1 MSEALPNDKNL
12 LAQAMWHGEKSRKIV
27 KRVVVEGTL
36 VLQTPAHFG
45 SGDEAGA
52 LMPLIVDEREGKP
65 LLTGAS
71 IAGALRSYVWSL
83 EKGYGHAQSGNSHA
97 AALFGGVR
105 EDAEGAQ
112 SRLIVD
118 DALGDNGTVELRDG
132 VRIDGKSRTASEGAL
147 YTFVVWQ
154 AGTSFPLRF
163 ELILTENDNENQLL
177 QLLATA
183 LHGLQAGE
191 ITLGARKGRG
201 YGRAKVDE
209 WQVRI
214 YDMHNETDLMA
225 WLRGDALSDTSK
237 DLFATF
243 DVEPLKD
250 ARQVFTLEATFTL
263 RSTLLI
269 RSDSTVADMGHLRSN
284 GKSVLSGTS
293 LAGAIRARA
302 LKIANTLNRA
312 DAGDFINKL
321 FGAFGD
327 TDGDK
332 KAQKDRAAS
341 RITFEEHAIDG
352 GQFDMVQS
360 RVSIDR
366 FTGGA
371 LDTALFNQQP
381 HISGTVTLKCRIKN
395 PSDAE
400 IGLLLLILKDLWT
413 GDLALGG
420 ESSVGR
426 GRLAG
431 KEATIKHNNKQWRVE
446 DAGKGKLSITGD
458 REQLEDYV
466 KEVSA

>member
-1 MSEALPNDKNL
+1 MTN
-12 LAQAMWHGEKSRKIV
+12 AMWHGEKSRKIV

-71 IAGALRSYVWSL
+71 IAGALRSYVWSV
-83 EKGYGHAQSGNSHA
+83 EKGYGQAQSSDSCA
-97 AALFGGVR
+97 ALLFGGVR

-118 DALGDNGTVELRDG
+118 DALSDKGTVELRDG
-132 VRIDGKSRTASEGAL
+132 VKIDGKSRTASDKAL
-147 YTFVVWQ
+147 YTFVVWK

-163 ELILTENDNENQLL
+163 ELIITEDDKNEQKLL
-177 QLLATA
+177 QGLATA

-201 YGRAKVDE
+201 YGRATVAE
-209 WQVRI
+209 WHIRT
-214 YDMHNETDLMA
+214 YDMKNTADLMA
-225 WLRGDALSDTSK
+225 WLRGDKPKDTTQTTDIHAALKVK
-237 DLFATF
+237 DQ
-243 DVEPLKD
+243 LKD
-250 ARQVFTLEATFTL
+250 QRQLFTLEATFTL

-269 RSDSTVADMGHLRSN
+269 RAYSKVSDMGHLCSN
-284 GKSVLSGTS
+284 DKPVLSGTS

-302 LKIANTLNRA
+302 LKIANTLERA
-312 DAGDFINKL
+312 DAEDFINEL

-327 TDGDK
+327 TGGDQN
-332 KAQKDRAAS
+332 AQQDRTAS
-341 RITFEEHAIDG
+341 RITFEEHTIDG
-352 GQFDMVQS
+352 GQFGMVQS

-381 HISGTVTLKCRIKN
+381 QIGGTVTLRCRIKN
-395 PSDAE
+395 PDNAE

-426 GRLAG
+426 GRLLG
-431 KEATIKHNNKQWRVE
+431 KRALLKCNGAEWKIESA
-446 DAGKGKLSITGD
+446 DGGKLSIEGD
-458 REQLEDYV
+458 REELEKYV
-466 KEVSA
+466 KAVSA

>member
-1 MSEALPNDKNL
+1 
-12 LAQAMWHGEKSRKIV
+12 MWHGGDSRKIV

-71 IAGALRSYVWSL
+71 IAGALRSYVWSR
-83 EKGYGHAQSGNSHA
+83 EKGYGQAQSGNSHA

-105 EDAEGAQ
+105 EDADGAQ

-118 DALGDNGTVELRDG
+118 DALGENGEVELRDG
-132 VRIDGKSRTASEGAL
+132 VRIDGKSRTAADGAL
-147 YTFVVWQ
+147 YTFVVWK
-154 AGTSFPLRF
+154 AGTSFRLRF
-163 ELILTENDNENQLL
+163 ELILTEGDDENKLL
-177 QLLATA
+177 QALATA
-183 LHGLQAGE
+183 LSGLQNGE

-201 YGRAKVDE
+201 YGRATVTE
-209 WQVRI
+209 WHVRT
-214 YDMHNETDLMA
+214 YDMHNKADLMA
-225 WLRGDALSDTSK
+225 WLRGSKLSDAHKTS
-237 DLFATF
+237 DLLATLG
-243 DVEPLKD
+243 VKALED
-250 ARQVFTLEATFTL
+250 ARQLFTLEATFTL

-269 RSDSTVADMGHLRSN
+269 RADSTVADMGHLRSN

-302 LKIANTLNRA
+302 LKIAKTLHDSDHA
-312 DAGDFINKL
+312 KKMIDEL
-321 FGAFGD
+321 FGLFGD
-327 TDGDK
+327 TGGDK
-332 KAQKDRAAS
+332 KVQENRAAS

-352 GQFDMVQS
+352 GQFGMVQS

-381 HISGTVTLKCRIKN
+381 HIGGTVTLGCRIKN
-395 PSDAE
+395 PSGAE

-431 KEATIKHNNKQWRVE
+431 KSATLRHNGAEWKIE
-446 DAGKGKLSITGD
+446 SADGGKLSITGD
-458 REQLEDYV
+458 RAKLEDYV

>member
-1 MSEALPNDKNL
+1 MTN
-12 LAQAMWHGEKSRKIV
+12 AMWYGGDKSRKIV

-71 IAGALRSYVWSL
+71 IAGALRSYVWAV
-83 EKGYGHAQSGNSHA
+83 EKGYGRAQSGNSHA

-118 DALGDNGTVELRDG
+118 DALGEKGTVELRDG
-132 VRIDGKSRTASEGAL
+132 VRIDGKSRTASERAL
-147 YTFVVWQ
+147 YTFVVWK

-163 ELILTENDNENQLL
+163 ELIITKDDNENQLL
-177 QLLATA
+177 QGLATA
-183 LHGLQAGE
+183 LHGLQHGE

-201 YGRAKVDE
+201 YGRATVAE
-209 WQVRI
+209 WHVRT
-214 YDMHNETDLMA
+214 YNMHNKADLMA
-225 WLRGDALSDTSK
+225 WLRGDALSNTSK

-243 DVEPLKD
+243 GVKPLED
-250 ARQVFTLEATFTL
+250 ARDVFTLEATFIL

-269 RSDSTVADMGHLRSN
+269 RADSTVADMGHLRSN

-293 LAGAIRARA
+293 LTGAIRARA
-302 LKIANTLNRA
+302 LKIANTLDRA
-312 DAGDFINKL
+312 DAEDFINKL

-332 KAQKDRAAS
+332 KAQKNRAAS

-352 GQFDMVQS
+352 GQFGMVQS

-381 HISGTVTLKCRIKN
+381 QIGGTVKLKCRIKN
-395 PSDAE
+395 PSGAE

-426 GRLAG
+426 GRLLG
-431 KEATIKHNNKQWRVE
+431 KSAVLRRSGAEWKIESA
-446 DAGKGKLSITGD
+446 DGGKLSITGD
-458 REQLEDYV
+458 RAKLEDYV
-466 KEVSA
+466 KAVAHETHN